1 MTVLISGLA
10 ITGCLAETDFDLADF
25 VDEDMDIMEGS
36 DELNAGYESAG
47 WKVIHLLMEPAEDQP
62 SIPGD
67 LDLLSELR
75 NFHFDLKSNNDIV
88 GTNFRISSP
97 PTKDLIR

>member
-10 ITGCLAETDFDLADF
+10 IYGAASLETDFDLADF
-25 VDEDMDIMEGS
+25 VDEDMDIMEVR

-62 SIPGD
+62 PSPEIWIC
-67 LDLLSELR
+67 SASR

-88 GTNFRISSP
+88 GTNFESHLP

>member
-1 MTVLISGLA
+1 MGVR
-10 ITGCLAETDFDLADF
+10 
-25 VDEDMDIMEGS
+25 
-36 DELNAGYESAG
+36 DELTAGYESAG
-47 WKVIHLLMEPAEDQP
+47 WKVIHLLMEPAEGEE

-75 NFHFDLKSNNDIV
+75 NFHFDLKSNNDVV
-88 GTNFRISSP
+88 GTKFEFPLP